1 MQAISTPQR
10 RLRILGDDE
19 IDVLYGRPRFTP
31 DERVHYFAL
40 SPPEKEVLQTLRSV
54 KSQAYFVLQLGYFKA
69 QSLFFTF
76 DLHEVHEDLHF
87 ILGHYFPQ
95 HVMTD
100 VNPIDKDTRLKQ
112 QRMILALCQYRSCDR
127 AHRQHLEAK
136 ARQAARVCA
145 KPIYVFRE
153 LLHYLAE
160 EHLVLPGYTFMQDTV
175 GKALTY
181 EQHRL
186 TTLVQQHLEHTDI
199 ETLQRLFDDTPGLYE
214 VTQLKREP
222 KDFSAREIKLTGCE
236 FYRLA

>member
-1 MQAISTPQR
+1 VQAISTPQR

-19 IDVLYGRPRFTP
+19 IDALYGRPRFTP

-40 SPPEKEVLQTLRSV
+40 SPAEKEALQTLRSV

-76 DLHEVHEDLHF
+76 DLHEVHEDLHY

-100 VNPIDKDTRLKQ
+100 VNPIDKGTRLKQ
-112 QRMILALCQYRSCDR
+112 QRVILALCQYRSCDR
-127 AHRQHLEAK
+127 AQRQHLEAK

-186 TTLVQQHLEHTDI
+186 TTLVQQHLEHADI
-199 ETLQRLFDDTPGLYE
+199 G
-214 VTQLKREP
+214 
-222 KDFSAREIKLTGCE
+222 
-236 FYRLA
+236 